1 METSTYIVFLDLS
14 NLLSHSNF
22 REGNLCKQSL
32 SHNYYY
38 FLPSTIKLIRFLK
51 SMYHWHHNH
60 RWVKVKV
67 HLIKRRN
74 FLYSHREYS
83 PRKPTVHLSYPPPSH
98 QYSVLRVFKATLSY
112 TERKEVE
119 TRMWDLGIE
128 LGTLCTRAAHQPTVP
143 PLHVIDHT
151 LKPSRAVYKS

>member
-83 PRKPTVHLSYPPPSH
+83 PRKPTVHLSYPPPFPSILRFKGIESYFKLHWKERSRNKDVRSGDRTRDLMH
-98 QYSVLRVFKATLSY
+98 QGRAPADCATLACDRSYFKA
-112 TERKEVE
+112 K
-119 TRMWDLGIE
+119 
-128 LGTLCTRAAHQPTVP
+128 
-143 PLHVIDHT
+143 
-151 LKPSRAVYKS
+151 